1 MNESP
6 SSSSGSERLLESLWL
21 DARREASQN
30 LVRAKA
36 RADRLLSDIQDHRA
50 QTISQALERAREEAS
65 AEMARILNRA
75 RSTVEESTLRGRYD
89 FITRC
94 LDEANSIL
102 NGNIETIEAVRSSFD
117 SLFRKASQQFDHGE
131 ELLVTVFPDDLEAA
145 RTLVTAAELEC
156 MIIQEPGTLGGV
168 RIETADGC
176 RVVDN
181 TVAARLETLGED
193 LPVELLKMTLP
204 DTGHEPDLD
213 EQGEFEG

>member
-36 RADRLLSDIQDHRA
+36 RADKFLSDIQDHRA

-65 AEMARILNRA
+65 AKMARILNRA
-75 RSTVEESTLRGRYD
+75 RSTVEETTLRGRYD

-102 NGNIETIEAVRSSFD
+102 NGNIETTEAVRSSFD

-131 ELLVTVFPDDLEAA
+131 ELLVTISPADLEAA
-145 RTLVTAAELEC
+145 RTLVSGTGLKC
-156 MIIQEPGTLGGV
+156 TIIQEPDTLGGV
-168 RIETADGC
+168 RIETADGG

-181 TVAARLETLGED
+181 TVAARLATLGEN
-193 LPVELLKMTLP
+193 LPVELLKLTLP
-204 DTGHEPDLD
+204 DDGQETDM
-213 EQGEFEG
+213 